1 MRIYLD
7 ICCYNRKF
15 DDSAD
20 AVISRESK
28 SVFKI
33 QTEIVK
39 KNIELVTSFML
50 HYENYRKKDSRQRDS
65 IDLFIKTNRK
75 IYVGVDSVEDLKILA
90 DKIVASGI
98 KQKDAYHIACA
109 IFADC
114 DYFLTVDKRLLKYS
128 CKEIKILNPV
138 DFLEVF
144 ENG

>member
-15 DDSAD
+15 DNSTDKI
-20 AVISRESK
+20 ISREAK

-33 QTEIVK
+33 QTEIVR

-50 HYENYRKKDSRQRDS
+50 HYENYRKKNSRQRDS
-65 IDLFIKTNRK
+65 VDLFIKTYRTA
-75 IYVGVDSVEDLKILA
+75 YVGVECAEQLKILA
-90 DKIVASGI
+90 DEIIADGI

-114 DYFLTVDKRLLKYS
+114 DYFLTVDKRLLNFTSDK
-128 CKEIKILNPV
+128 IKILNPV
-138 DFLEVF
+138 NFLEVL
-144 ENG
+144 END